1 MDSIAV
7 LDFGSQY
14 AQIIARRVREA
25 QVYCELFP
33 WDAPIG
39 DVLAISPKGFILSG
53 GPKSVYEKDA
63 PYIQD
68 FIFKTGL
75 PILGICYGMQ
85 VLTHALGGDVA
96 SSQNREYGH
105 AEIQPL
111 ISDSLVSSLSK
122 VWMSHGDR
130 ITRMPDGFI
139 ALANSGN
146 SPFAAIGNMDRKY
159 FGVQFHPEVNHTP
172 NGSQLIRN
180 FALDVCGVRP
190 TWTPASI
197 IQESIIRIR
206 QQVGSERVL
215 AAVSG
220 GVDSTVAAALVHQAI
235 GDQLTAVFVDTG
247 LMRKDEGEQV
257 AMAFRNNLNAELVS
271 VDASDEFLSALKGVT
286 DPEQK
291 RRIVGEKFIR
301 VFEEQAKKLGQPRFL
316 VQGTIYPDV
325 VESSAPDRNK
335 AEKIK
340 THHNVGGLPENM
352 KFELVEPLRY
362 LFKDEVRAV
371 GEELGLPRILVW
383 RQPFPGPGLTVRCL
397 GEVTRERVSRLQAA
411 DAILIEELS
420 KAGFL
425 GRRNP
430 SNNSNAGKTAPLT
443 GRQTGPL
450 HTGTTGPLTPGRT
463 GPLPVRQTGPLAAEP
478 IPTVAQAFVVLLP
491 VRSVGVMG
499 DQRTYQETA
508 AIRAVT
514 TEDFMTADWAR
525 LPHDLLAKVANRMVN
540 EVDGINRVV
549 YDITSKPP
557 ATIEWE

>member
-1 MDSIAV
+1 MDSIAI

-33 WDAPIG
+33 WDASMEKILSIQPE
-39 DVLAISPKGFILSG
+39 GFILSG
-53 GPKSVYEKDA
+53 GPRSVYEKGA

-85 VLTHALGGDVA
+85 ALTHALGGQVDPSA
-96 SSQNREYGH
+96 QREYGP
-105 AEIQPL
+105 AEIE
-111 ISDSLVSSLSK
+111 SLVSSSLVSNLSR

-130 ITRMPDGFI
+130 ITKLPEGFI
-139 ALANSGN
+139 ALAASGN
-146 SPFAAIGNMDRKY
+146 SPFAAMGDLQRKY
-159 FGVQFHPEVNHTP
+159 FGVQFHPEVHHTR
-172 NGSQLIRN
+172 NGQQLLKHFVI
-180 FALDVCGVRP
+180 DVCGARP

-197 IQESIIRIR
+197 IEESVERIQR
-206 QQVGSERVL
+206 QVGNERVL

-220 GVDSTVAAALVHQAI
+220 GVDSSVAAALVHKAI
-235 GDQLTAVFVDTG
+235 GDQLVAVFVDTG
-247 LMRKDEGEQV
+247 LLRKNEGEQV
-257 AMAFRNNLNAELVS
+257 ASAFRENLGAELIAVE
-271 VDASDEFLSALKGVT
+271 ASGEFFTALNGVT
-286 DPEQK
+286 EPEEK
-291 RRIVGEKFIR
+291 RKIVGEKFIR
-301 VFEEQAKKLGQPRFL
+301 IFEQQAVQLGQPRFL

-335 AEKIK
+335 AERIK
-340 THHNVGGLPENM
+340 THHNVGGLPEDLQ
-352 KFELVEPLRY
+352 FELVEPLRY

-371 GEELGLPRILVW
+371 GEALGLPESLVW

-397 GEVTRERVSRLQAA
+397 GEVTPERVARLRAA
-411 DAILIEELS
+411 DAILLEELS

-425 GRRNP
+425 GK
-430 SNNSNAGKTAPLT
+430 KT
-443 GRQTGPL
+443 QTS
-450 HTGTTGPLTPGRT
+450 
-463 GPLPVRQTGPLAAEP
+463 
-478 IPTVAQAFVVLLP
+478 QAFMVLLP

-499 DQRTYQETA
+499 DQRTYQEAA

-525 LPHDLLAKVANRMVN
+525 LPHDLLARVSNRIVN

>member
-1 MDSIAV
+1 MFERSIGSTNMDSIV
-7 LDFGSQY
+7 ILDFGSQY

-33 WDAPIG
+33 WDAPMEKI
-39 DVLAISPKGFILSG
+39 LSIAPKGFILSG
-53 GPKSVYEKDA
+53 GPKSAYEEGA

-85 VLTHALGGDVA
+85 ALTHALGGQVDA
-96 SSQNREYGH
+96 SAQREYGP
-105 AEIQPL
+105 AEIVPA
-111 ISDSLVSSLSK
+111 ISGRMLDEISK

-130 ITRMPDGFI
+130 ITRMPEGFSV
-139 ALANSGN
+139 LARSGN
-146 SPFAAIGNMDRKY
+146 SPFAAIGDMKRKY
-159 FGVQFHPEVNHTP
+159 FGVQFHPEVHHTP
-172 NGSQLIRN
+172 NGEKLLKHFVIDICSVKPN
-180 FALDVCGVRP
+180 
-190 TWTPASI
+190 WTPASI
-197 IQESIIRIR
+197 IEDSIARIR
-206 QQVGSERVL
+206 KQVGNERVL
-215 AAVSG
+215 GAVSG
-220 GVDSTVAAALVHQAI
+220 GVDSSVAAALVHKAI
-235 GDQLTAVFVDTG
+235 GDQLVAVFVDTG
-247 LMRKDEGEQV
+247 LLRKNEGEQV
-257 AMAFRNNLNAELVS
+257 ASAFREHLGAELLA
-271 VDASDEFLSALKGVT
+271 VDAADEFLDALQGVT
-286 DPEQK
+286 EPEEK

-301 VFEEQAKKLGQPRFL
+301 VFEQQAKQLGQPNFL

-340 THHNVGGLPENM
+340 THHNVGGLPEDM
-352 KFELVEPLRY
+352 QFELVEPLRY

-371 GEELGLPRILVW
+371 GEALGLPESLVW

-397 GEVTRERVSRLQAA
+397 GEVTRERVSRLRAA

-420 KAGFL
+420 KAGLL
-425 GRRNP
+425 GR
-430 SNNSNAGKTAPLT
+430 K
-443 GRQTGPL
+443 
-450 HTGTTGPLTPGRT
+450 
-463 GPLPVRQTGPLAAEP
+463 AA
-478 IPTVAQAFVVLLP
+478 TSQAFMILLP

-499 DQRTYQETA
+499 DQRTYQEAA

-525 LPHDLLAKVANRMVN
+525 LPHDLLARVANRIVN

>member
-1 MDSIAV
+1 MDSIAI

-39 DVLAISPKGFILSG
+39 DILAISPKGFILSG
-53 GPKSVYEKDA
+53 GPRSVYEKDA

-68 FIFKTGL
+68 FIFQTGL
-75 PILGICYGMQ
+75 PVLGICYGMQ
-85 VLTHALGGDVA
+85 ALTHALSGQVDPSA
-96 SSQNREYGH
+96 QREFGL

-111 ISDSLVSSLSK
+111 VSNSLISNLSK

-139 ALANSGN
+139 ALASSGN
-146 SPFAAIGNMDRKY
+146 SPFAAIGDMNRKY
-159 FGVQFHPEVNHTP
+159 FGVQFHPEVHHTP
-172 NGSQLIRN
+172 NGSQVIRH
-180 FALDVCGVRP
+180 FVLEVCGVRP
-190 TWTPASI
+190 NWTPASI
-197 IQESIIRIR
+197 IDEAVSRIR
-206 QQVGSERVL
+206 QQVGNEPVL

-220 GVDSTVAAALVHQAI
+220 GVDSTVAAALVHRAI
-235 GDQLTAVFVDTG
+235 GDQLTAVFVNTG

-257 AMAFRNNLNAELVS
+257 THAFRNNLNAELIAI
-271 VDASDEFLSALKGVT
+271 DASEEFLSALKGVT

-301 VFEEQAKKLGQPRFL
+301 VFEEQAKKLGQPKFL

-335 AEKIK
+335 AERIK

-352 KFELVEPLRY
+352 QFELVEPLRY

-371 GEELGLPRILVW
+371 GEELALPRILVW

-397 GEVTRERVSRLQAA
+397 GDVTRERVSRLQAA

-425 GRRNP
+425 GRRIP
-430 SNNSNAGKTAPLT
+430 SNHSNTGRTAPLT

-450 HTGTTGPLTPGRT
+450 HTGTTGPLPA
-463 GPLPVRQTGPLAAEP
+463 RQTGPLVAEP
-478 IPTVAQAFVVLLP
+478 ITTVAQAFVVLLP

-525 LPHDLLAKVANRMVN
+525 LPHDLLAKVANRIVN

>member
-1 MDSIAV
+1 MDSIAI

-39 DVLAISPKGFILSG
+39 DILAISPKGFILSG
-53 GPKSVYEKDA
+53 GPRSVYEKDA

-68 FIFKTGL
+68 FIFQTGL
-75 PILGICYGMQ
+75 PVLGICYGMQ
-85 VLTHALGGDVA
+85 ALTHALSGQVDPSA
-96 SSQNREYGH
+96 QREFGL

-111 ISDSLVSSLSK
+111 VSNSLISNLSK

-139 ALANSGN
+139 ALASSGN
-146 SPFAAIGNMDRKY
+146 SPFAAIGDMNRKY
-159 FGVQFHPEVNHTP
+159 FGVQFHPEVHHTP
-172 NGSQLIRN
+172 NGSQVIRH
-180 FALDVCGVRP
+180 FVLEVCGVRP
-190 TWTPASI
+190 NWTPASI
-197 IQESIIRIR
+197 IDEAISRIR
-206 QQVGSERVL
+206 QQVGSEPVL

-220 GVDSTVAAALVHQAI
+220 GVDSTVAAALVHRAI
-235 GDQLTAVFVDTG
+235 GDQLTAVFVNTG

-257 AMAFRNNLNAELVS
+257 THAFRNNLNAELIAI
-271 VDASDEFLSALKGVT
+271 DASEEFLSALKGVT

-301 VFEEQAKKLGQPRFL
+301 VFEEQAKKLGQPKFL

-335 AEKIK
+335 AERIK
-340 THHNVGGLPENM
+340 THHNVGGLPKNM
-352 KFELVEPLRY
+352 QFELVEPLRY

-371 GEELGLPRILVW
+371 GEELALPRILVW

-425 GRRNP
+425 GRRIP
-430 SNNSNAGKTAPLT
+430 SNHSNTGRTAPLT

-450 HTGTTGPLTPGRT
+450 HTGTTGPLPA
-463 GPLPVRQTGPLAAEP
+463 RQTGPLVAEP
-478 IPTVAQAFVVLLP
+478 ITTVAQAFVVLLP

-525 LPHDLLAKVANRMVN
+525 LPHDLLAKVANRIVN